1 MPTSALLER
10 VEQHIDR
17 LDKALQDSENLL
29 LSPHR
34 DDRTDW
40 IRGLQER
47 LSAPSQ
53 PDALDEVAWAP
64 AAPYYRS

>member
-10 VEQHIDR
+10 VEQHINR
-17 LDKALQDSENLL
+17 LDKALMDSENLL
-29 LSPHR
+29 LSLNR
-34 DDRTDW
+34 DDRNDW

-47 LSAPSQ
+47 LSTPSQ
-53 PDALDEVAWAP
+53 SDAPDEVAW